1 LSISGAFDMTMKV
14 LIACAAAATLLLSA
28 CQPAP
33 AAKTDEAA
41 ATVAGQTSA
50 AATIT
55 AVTDAGYPMFA
66 VTATVPGQ
74 PAPLELLLNAEAAD
88 LGGVEP
94 AALAGKSVTLG
105 YVTKDEPSLVDIR
118 ADGHS
123 LLGAAAPK
131 SDDPAWTVVTGT
143 LGGAAAPTAGDLP
156 DTIEI
161 TDAQGVTHAF
171 EYFITPEIVVAN
183 GKQVTGYYVTGAV
196 NRVTSIK
203 LAAQ

>member
-1 LSISGAFDMTMKV
+1 MTMKSLFAGV
-14 LIACAAAATLLLSA
+14 AAATLLLSA

-33 AAKTDEAA
+33 TAKTDEATVA
-41 ATVAGQTSA
+41 AVAGQAST

-74 PAPLELLLNAEAAD
+74 PAPLELLLNAEEAD

-94 AALAGKSVTLG
+94 ASLAGKAVTLG
-105 YVTKDEPSLVDIR
+105 YASKDEPSLVDIR
-118 ADGHS
+118 AEGHS
-123 LLGAAAPK
+123 LLGTAAPK

-143 LGGAAAPTAGDLP
+143 LGGAATPTAGDLP

-161 TDAQGVTHAF
+161 ADAQGVKHAF
-171 EYFITPEIVVAN
+171 DYFITPEIVAAN
-183 GKQVTGYYVTGAV
+183 GKQVTGYYVTGTV